1 MPTPTPTPPP
11 PTPPPPP
18 TFLPHT
24 GTDCSGAPL
33 TIYTYNFNF
42 NPGDTAFIND
52 AGSYFSGY
60 FIYGGV
66 VYLYSTGISSVIT
79 PHYHLG
85 TDCNGVPIQII
96 TSQPSFSI
104 VDTAYSDQCL
114 TTTYNGYFIYN
125 GVTYSYIEGLGD
137 VSTCPTPTY
146 TNPNILKADIHA
158 SYETGSG
165 TWQSYR
171 ANVTGLFV
179 ANSGTNKSDYRD
191 HVIREFNRKISI
203 LNQPTG
209 LFISPYDDGFR
220 FTGVLI

>member
-11 PTPPPPP
+11 T
-18 TFLPHT
+18 LYPHT

-33 TIYTYNFNF
+33 TIYTENDIF
-42 NPGDTAFIND
+42 NPIDTAFND
-52 AGSYFSGY
+52 GGAGSYFTGY
-60 FIYGGV
+60 FIYSAV
-66 VYLYSTGISSVIT
+66 VYFYSSSGTSTVISSSAAD
-79 PHYHLG
+79 G
-85 TDCNGVPIQII
+85 TDCNGVNVRIY

-104 VDTAYSDQCL
+104 VDTAYSDKCL
-114 TTTYNGYFIYN
+114 TTTYNGHFIYN
-125 GVTYSYIEGLGD
+125 GSTYSYIEGLGD
-137 VSTCPTPTY
+137 VSTCPTITY

-179 ANSGTNKSDYRD
+179 ANSGTNQSDYRD
-191 HVIREFNRKISI
+191 HVIREFNRKISV

-220 FTGVLI
+220 FTGVSI